1 MKGLDEIL
9 DGEYEL
15 PMDDKYGVKVK
26 GSKPTEGILII
37 EKSKVKSAEMCI
49 NKYFVEYENGK
60 AKSNGKC
67 AARPQMVSGTLKV
80 TQADGTELQMFK
92 K

>member
-1 MKGLDEIL
+1 MRGLDEIK
-9 DGEYEL
+9 DGNYEL
-15 PMDDKYGVKVK
+15 PMDDKYSVKVK
-26 GSKPTEGILII
+26 GSKPTEGTLII
-37 EKSKVKSAEMCI
+37 EKGKVKSAEMCI